1 MNLSLKIAAGSLA
14 VSLLVLT
21 IKYAAYLMTG
31 SVALY
36 SDALES
42 IVNVVTAGPRLWL
55 SEAGPVRRT
64 QSTPT
69 VTKRRNTSRPWRSAR

>member
-1 MNLSLKIAAGSLA
+1 MNLSVKIAAGSLA

-42 IVNVVTAGPRLWL
+42 IVNVVTAGATTWL
-55 SEAGPVRRT
+55 SEAGAVRRT
-64 QSTPT
+64 QSIPT
-69 VTKRRNTSRPWRSAR
+69 VTKRRNTCRPWQSGR